1 VRKTNQLALPHE
13 KVKSHVHV
21 FRVRM
26 CEGHSAGNAAHMYK
40 VNRQLVAANF
50 LQQVEIAW
58 LIKHAGVTN
67 PAKASGQ
74 IMRFKWSQE
83 QLTFEATP
91 PQRGR
96 ETGGRTFSCEYR
108 NIKVQPDNKASFF
121 GFSCSIRLAEN
132 QENL

>member
-1 VRKTNQLALPHE
+1 MRKTNQLALPHE

-58 LIKHAGVTN
+58 PIKHAGVT
-67 PAKASGQ
+67 KASGQ
-74 IMRFKWSQE
+74 IMRFMESG
-83 QLTFEATP
+83 AAD
-91 PQRGR
+91 
-96 ETGGRTFSCEYR
+96 
-108 NIKVQPDNKASFF
+108 I
-121 GFSCSIRLAEN
+121 
-132 QENL
+132 